1 MSCRNPA
8 GSAPDVAGVARPEQG
23 WRRAGKEVG
32 WPVWSDWA
40 SWASGLKGGAVRG
53 RAG

>member
-23 WRRAGKEVG
+23 WRRAGEEVG
-32 WPVWSDWA
+32 GPVWSDWA
-40 SWASGLKGGAVRG
+40 SWASGLQGGAVRG